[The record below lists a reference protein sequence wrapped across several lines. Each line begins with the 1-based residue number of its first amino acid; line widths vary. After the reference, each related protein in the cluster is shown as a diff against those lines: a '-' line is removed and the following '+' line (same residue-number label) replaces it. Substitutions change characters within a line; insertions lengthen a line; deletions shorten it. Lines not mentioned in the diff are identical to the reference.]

1 MYQLYY
7 HPGNASLAPHAV
19 LEEIGAE
26 YELVFVD
33 RAHDQ
38 HKSAP
43 YLKLNPSGRIPV
55 LIDGD
60 LALFETAAI
69 CLHLADRHPEAG
81 LAPAPG
87 STARAH
93 FYKWLMYLATTLQT
107 ELITYFYPERLA
119 DDAAGT
125 AQVKRHAEERVGGM
139 LDILEAELAGNGNG
153 GAFLAG
159 DAYSLADI
167 YLMMLCRWTRGMGRP
182 AAARPHLARHIDRV
196 AARPA
201 IRRSF
206 AAEGIEPPYFTL
218 PGPAAK

>member
-7 HPGNASLAPHAV
+7 YPGNASLTPHAM

-26 YELVFVD
+26 HELVLVD

-69 CLHLADRHPEAG
+69 CLHLADRHPGAK
-81 LAPAPG
+81 LAPATG
-87 STARAH
+87 SAARAQ

-107 ELITYFYPERLA
+107 ELVTYFYPERLA
-119 DDAAGT
+119 DDAAGA

-139 LDILEAELAGNGNG
+139 LDILEAELAGNG

-159 DAYSLADI
+159 GAYSLADI
-167 YLMMLCRWTRGMGRP
+167 YLMMLCRWTRGMARP
-182 AAARPHLARHIDRV
+182 AAALPHLARHIERV

-201 IRRSF
+201 IQRTF

-218 PGPAAK
+218 AKPASK